1 MASPL
6 KLWRSRKRRNGT
18 TIYAKVID
26 HLDVAKVHNPR
37 RGTWAYLG
45 STELASK
52 ARRMKSPRHQLLN
65 DLVRSGEAS
74 PEEFNEWSA
83 LHHGFNEAATKRIKQ
98 LDAKRKRRNGSKRP
112 AVKQL
117 YESFSGKR
125 AKRQNVVTAP
135 TGTPGNVAQLGRL
148 RLIQTT
154 DGRRWKFSGN
164 DAPFLAADHKQKLHV
179 VGGRY
184 RANPAGE
191 ECGEI
196 ERIEYETSKPHLGQ
210 KSPAIYFHELGEE
223 TGERPTLVIDGD
235 GLIRI
240 EGGEYWIEADGIHN

>member
-1 MASPL
+1 MRPSPKKKIAFSVDKRGKLRAFVYRASSHSAFGRWLRIPVEDA
-6 KLWRSRKRRNGT
+6 KLLLSTEQAVAVPYNSQYTTTTQSREYKPIREGEKRSNGAT
-18 TIYAKVID
+18 
-26 HLDVAKVHNPR
+26 HNPR
-37 RGTWAYLG
+37 R
-45 STELASK
+45 
-52 ARRMKSPRHQLLN
+52 
-65 DLVRSGEAS
+65 
-74 PEEFNEWSA
+74 
-83 LHHGFNEAATKRIKQ
+83 
-98 LDAKRKRRNGSKRP
+98 AKRNGSKRP
-112 AVKQL
+112 AVKTL

-125 AKRQNVVTAP
+125 ARRENVVTAP
-135 TGTPGNVAQLGRL
+135 KGTPGNVAKLGRL

-210 KSPAIYFHELGEE
+210 DKPAIYFHELGEE
-223 TGERPTLVIDGD
+223 TGERPSLIIDGD

-240 EGGEYWIEADGIHN
+240 KGGEYWIEADGIHN

>member
-1 MASPL
+1 MRLRPL
-6 KLWRSRKRRNGT
+6 KRRT
-18 TIYAKVID
+18 AERRR
-26 HLDVAKVHNPR
+26 NPR
-37 RGTWAYLG
+37 RGTSAYLG
-45 STELASK
+45 STELAGK
-52 ARRMKSPRHQLLN
+52 ARRMRGARHQLLN

-74 PEEFNEWSA
+74 ATEFNEWSA
-83 LHHGFNEAATKRIKQ
+83 LHHGFNEAASKRIQQ
-98 LDAKRKRRNGSKRP
+98 LDVKRKRQRNGSKRP
-112 AVKQL
+112 AVKHL
-117 YESFSGKR
+117 YESFSGKPAR
-125 AKRQNVVTAP
+125 RENVVTAP
-135 TGTPGNVAQLGRL
+135 TGTPGNVAKLGRL

-210 KSPAIYFHELGEE
+210 DKPAIYFHELGEE
-223 TGERPTLVIDGD
+223 TGGRPSLVIDGD

-240 EGGEYWIEADGIHN
+240 EGGEYWIESDGIHN